1 LKPQAQVGVIGGSGL
16 YQFEGLKAGRSIKIK
31 TPFGGPSGPVFI
43 GEIDGVRCAFL
54 ARHGAGHT
62 LLPGEINVRANIWAL
77 KSLGVE
83 RIAAVAAV
91 GSLKEEL
98 APKHFVV
105 PDQIVDRTKGRV
117 STFFGSGVVAHVA
130 FDKPFC
136 EAQSDIL
143 YSQARSLGITTH
155 RGGTY
160 VCMEGPLFS
169 TKSESEFHRRNGWEL
184 IGMTAATEAKLA
196 REAELCYS
204 LIALVTDYDCWKTG
218 EEVSSSQ
225 VVATMHANSANAQRL
240 LAKSVSALAAR
251 PRDCRCAHALS
262 GALVTAPKAMNKK
275 TAAKLSLLID
285 KYLP

>member
-1 LKPQAQVGVIGGSGL
+1 MKTRAQIGVIGGSGL
-16 YQFEGLKAGRSIKIK
+16 YQLEGLKSGRSVKVK
-31 TPFGGPSGPVFI
+31 TPFGSPSGPI
-43 GEIDGVRCAFL
+43 LLGELNGARCAFL

-62 LLPGEINVRANIWAL
+62 LLPAEINVRANIWAL
-77 KSLGVE
+77 KSFGVD

-98 APKHFVV
+98 APTHFVF
-105 PDQIVDRTKGRV
+105 PDQLVDRTQGRI
-117 STFFGSGVVAHVA
+117 STFFGGGIVAHVA

-136 EAQSDIL
+136 EAQSDL
-143 YSQARSLGITTH
+143 LHAQALGLGITAH
-155 RGGTY
+155 RGGAY
-160 VCMEGPLFS
+160 VCMDGPLFS
-169 TKSESEFHRRNGWEL
+169 TKAESEFHRRNGWEL

-225 VVATMHANSANAQRL
+225 VVATMHANAANAQRL
-240 LAKSVSALAAR
+240 LARSISAIADR
-251 PRDCRCAHALS
+251 PRECRCAHALS

-275 TAAKLSLLID
+275 AAARLKLLIG
-285 KYLP
+285 KYL